1 MGKSDKSE
9 LTLAELELLLRDQVV
24 RLEQWIADAD
34 GMLIEVSR
42 LLLVL
47 KTVLKPSNESND

>member
-1 MGKSDKSE
+1 
-9 LTLAELELLLRDQVV
+9 
-24 RLEQWIADAD
+24 LEQWIADAD